1 MTSKLCRT
9 GRYVC
14 TLAHVALEAHGVTVR
29 EMGYVFYRTD
39 SEPPERQRFVH
50 SEMAMKW
57 QWRYQ

>member
-29 EMGYVFYRTD
+29 EMGYVFLPYRL
-39 SEPPERQRFVH
+39 
-50 SEMAMKW
+50 
-57 QWRYQ
+57 